1 MSFFTGEE
9 DLSGELFSSCPVLES
24 VQLWNCN
31 LSFLKVL
38 NVSALILKHLEIDNC
53 GELENIEIN
62 LLMPSLTSII
72 CRGNLAQNY
81 QIRDS
86 PSLHYADIQVGEV
99 YRDKMS
105 INILSRVALKLLTEL
120 QNVNVLAVIICFGRY
135 MLCPLFFPSK
145 RYKYPHDIPW
155 CCGFSSTGPVIHGH
169 MQMPLLFMT
178 KVMSV
183 CLAIQETCLDDYNPP
198 Q

>member
-135 MLCPLFFPSK
+135 MLCPLLASNSWTCTNAITFCNLSN
-145 RYKYPHDIPW
+145 
-155 CCGFSSTGPVIHGH
+155 
-169 MQMPLLFMT
+169 
-178 KVMSV
+178 V
-183 CLAIQETCLDDYNPP
+183 CLAGQKTYTDDHNLSR
-198 Q
+198 